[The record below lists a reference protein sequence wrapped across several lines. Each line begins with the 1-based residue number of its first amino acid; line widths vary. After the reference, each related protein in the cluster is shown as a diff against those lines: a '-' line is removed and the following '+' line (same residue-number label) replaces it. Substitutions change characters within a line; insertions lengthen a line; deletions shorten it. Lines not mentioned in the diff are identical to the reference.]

1 MFGAGGGLN
10 ENQYHNTNR
19 LQWLPVRPIPVLFN
33 VIWQHPTL
41 SQHKLYLSL
50 CRPSIMQS
58 LFLSLVEYIGK
69 EATESVGW
77 GYEDGGTTAETL
89 LMYSMTQGTAH

>member
-1 MFGAGGGLN
+1 
-10 ENQYHNTNR
+10 
-19 LQWLPVRPIPVLFN
+19 
-33 VIWQHPTL
+33 
-41 SQHKLYLSL
+41 
-50 CRPSIMQS
+50 MQS